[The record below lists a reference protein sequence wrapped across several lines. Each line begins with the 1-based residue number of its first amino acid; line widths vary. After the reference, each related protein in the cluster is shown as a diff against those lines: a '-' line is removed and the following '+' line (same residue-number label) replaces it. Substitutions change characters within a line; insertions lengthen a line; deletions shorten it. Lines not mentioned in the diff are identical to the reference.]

1 MQIITTTSEMK
12 ALSDS
17 FRQQNERIAFVPT
30 MGNLHPGHMQLVE
43 KAETLALKTIA
54 SIFVNPLQFGENEDL
69 DSYPRTM
76 ERDQQLLELGN
87 VDILFAPT
95 REEIYPDEISN
106 KEVIEF
112 PGLSDVLC
120 GVSRPGH
127 FSGVAVVVKH
137 LFEIVQPDVA
147 VFGEKDYQQVLVIK
161 KLVQEYKLP
170 VEIVTVP
177 TQREM
182 DGLAMSSRNGYL
194 SEQERQTAPA
204 LYKTLCHARE
214 QVKARTVSLLEIEQ
228 QASEALTQAGFKIDY
243 FSIRH
248 SDDLS
253 QPNEVENHL
262 VILGA
267 VWLGETRLIDNIL
280 I

>member
-1 MQIITTTSEMK
+1 MKVITTKNEMK

-17 FRQQNERIAFVPT
+17 FHQRDEHIAFVPT

-43 KAETLALKTIA
+43 KAETLAPKTIA
-54 SIFVNPLQFGENEDL
+54 SIFVNPLQFGQNEDL

-76 ERDQQLLELGN
+76 ERDQQLLELGD
-87 VDILFAPT
+87 VDILFSPT
-95 REEIYPDEISN
+95 REEIYPDETSN

-120 GVSRPGH
+120 GASRPGH

-137 LFEIVQPDVA
+137 LFETVQPDVA

-177 TQREM
+177 TQRET

-194 SEQERQTAPA
+194 SEQERQTAPL
-204 LYKTLCHARE
+204 LYQTLCQARD
-214 QVKARTVSLLEIEQ
+214 QVKAKAGCFSAIEQ
-228 QASEALTQAGFKIDY
+228 QASEVLTKAGFKPDY

-248 SDDLS
+248 ADDLS
-253 QPNEVENHL
+253 EPNEGETRL
-262 VILGA
+262 VILA
-267 VWLGETRLIDNIL
+267 AAWLGKTRLIDNIL

>member
-1 MQIITTTSEMK
+1 MK
-12 ALSDS
+12 ALSDA
-17 FRQQNERIAFVPT
+17 FHKNDERIAFVPT

-43 KAETLALKTIA
+43 KAETLAPKTVV
-54 SIFVNPLQFGENEDL
+54 SIFVNPLQFGKNEDL

-76 ERDQQLLELGN
+76 EHDQHLLELTS
-87 VDILFAPT
+87 VDVLFAPT
-95 REEIYPDEISN
+95 RNEIYPDENTS

-120 GVSRPGH
+120 GASRPGH

-137 LFEIVQPDVA
+137 LFEMIKPDVA
-147 VFGEKDYQQVLVIK
+147 IFGEKDYQQVLVIK
-161 KLVQEYKLP
+161 KLVEEYQLP

-177 TQREM
+177 TQREI

-194 SEQERQTAPA
+194 TEQQRQTAPL
-204 LYKTLCHARE
+204 LYKVLCHARE
-214 QVKARTVSLLEIEQ
+214 QVKAGLVPFAEIEQ
-228 QASEALTQAGFKIDY
+228 QANGQLDKAGFKPDY
-243 FSIRH
+243 FLIRH

-253 QPNEVENHL
+253 EPNESETRLIVL
-262 VILGA
+262 TA
-267 VWLGETRLIDNIL
+267 AFLGETRLIDNIL

>member
-1 MQIITTTSEMK
+1 MKIITTKNAMRV
-12 ALSDS
+12 LSDS
-17 FRQQNERIAFVPT
+17 FHKRDEYIAFVPT

-43 KAETLALKTIA
+43 KAETLAPKTVV
-54 SIFVNPLQFGENEDL
+54 SIFVNPLQFGENEDM

-87 VDILFAPT
+87 VDILFSPT
-95 REEIYPDEISN
+95 REEIYPDETLN

-112 PGLSDVLC
+112 PELSDVLC
-120 GVSRPGH
+120 GASRPGH

-177 TQREM
+177 TQREI

-194 SEQERQTAPA
+194 SEQERQIAP
-204 LYKTLCHARE
+204 LSYKTLCQACD
-214 QVKARTVSLLEIEQ
+214 QIKAKADSFAGIEQ
-228 QASEALTQAGFKIDY
+228 QASELLTKAGFKPDY
-243 FSIRH
+243 FSICH
-248 SDDLS
+248 ADDLS
-253 QPNEVENHL
+253 EPKAGETRL
-262 VILGA
+262 VIVAAAYLGK
-267 VWLGETRLIDNIL
+267 TRLIDNIL